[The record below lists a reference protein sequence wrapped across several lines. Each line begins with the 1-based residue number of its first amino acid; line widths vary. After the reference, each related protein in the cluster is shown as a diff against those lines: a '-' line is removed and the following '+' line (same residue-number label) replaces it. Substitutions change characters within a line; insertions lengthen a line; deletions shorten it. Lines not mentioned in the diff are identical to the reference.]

1 MKEVRLGK
9 RPALTAA
16 LAIFVLAA
24 ATVGGAWI
32 FQAFG
37 VAPCELC
44 LTERLPYY
52 AGIVVSALAIVLA
65 LRGERI
71 VLKASFVALFLIFAA
86 GAALGAYHA
95 GVEWHF
101 WPGPADCT
109 GTFKKAGSA
118 AEFLKQLQTVKVVRC
133 DEVALR
139 IMGLSLA
146 GWNAVISVA
155 LAAWA
160 IVGLKGEKLSL
171 GRLSSSAP

>member
-1 MKEVRLGK
+1 VSVTDLSLAKNS
-9 RPALTAA
+9 ALTAA

-52 AGIVVSALAIVLA
+52 IGIIVAALAIGFA
-65 LRGERI
+65 LGRHRTLLN
-71 VLKASFVALFLIFAA
+71 VSFIALLVIFAVSA
-86 GAALGAYHA
+86 GLGAYHA
-95 GVEWHF
+95 GVEWGF
-101 WPGPADCT
+101 WPGPSDCT
-109 GTFKKAGSA
+109 GSFKKAGST
-118 AEFLKQLQTVKVVRC
+118 AEFLKQLQSVKVVRC

-139 IMGLSLA
+139 ILGLSLA

-155 LAAWA
+155 LAIWA
-160 IVGLKGEKLSL
+160 IVGLRGK
-171 GRLSSSAP
+171 